1 MIASPS
7 ALRGVLLATAALSLA
22 TAAFAQTPP
31 LPMHGPSPNERAIPA
46 AQDVAYPGG
55 TIRLDV
61 NATDL
66 DRHIFRIKETIPVS
80 GSGPMTLLFPQW
92 VPGGHGPRNSLD
104 QMAGLIITAG
114 GKRVEWVRDPTNV
127 FAFHVTVPAGAKALD
142 LEFQHV
148 SPTSTNQ
155 GRVTMTPEMLNL
167 QWLAMT
173 FYPAGYYARRIS
185 VEPTVTLPEGWKFAT
200 ALDGAKTSGATTKF
214 AVTPLDILIDSP
226 MYAGINAKRIDLDP
240 GAKVPV
246 FLNVFADKPE
256 QLEAK
261 PEQIEPHRKLVQQAY
276 KVFNA
281 HHYDHYDFLLSL
293 SEKMSG
299 QGLEHHRSSENGVG
313 ANYFTEWDKAAADR
327 DLLPHEYTH
336 SWDGKFRRGA
346 DLWTPDYSTPMRDS
360 LLWVYEGQ
368 TQYWG
373 YILAARAGLW
383 TKQQALDELALT
395 AAQYDARIGR
405 EWRGMIDTTNDP
417 IITSRRPIAWR
428 SWQRSE
434 DYYSEGQLIW
444 LEADQMIRAKTG
456 GAKSLDDFASAF
468 FGVYNGS
475 FTEVTYTFED
485 VVKTLNGVMPYDWA
499 KFLNDRLYGHG
510 PGAPLAWIKTG
521 GYQLV
526 YTDKP
531 SDVQKTAEGVRK
543 SSDFTYSLGLSVAG
557 TGVIG
562 DVLWEG
568 PAFKQSIVAGQTIVA
583 VNGTA
588 YDADGLKKA
597 VTAAKGTGPA
607 VELLIKSGDRYKTVK
622 IDYHGGLRYP
632 HLEALGKTPAG
643 LDALLAPRT

>member
-1 MIASPS
+1 
-7 ALRGVLLATAALSLA
+7 
-22 TAAFAQTPP
+22 
-31 LPMHGPSPNERAIPA
+31 MHGPSPNERAIPA

-55 TIRLDV
+55 TIRLEV

-66 DRHIFRIKETIPVS
+66 DRHIFRIKETIPVAT
-80 GSGPMTLLFPQW
+80 SGPMTLLFPQW

-114 GKRVEWVRDPTNV
+114 GKRVEWVRDPANV

-142 LEFQHV
+142 LSFQHV
-148 SPTSTNQ
+148 SPTATNQ

-173 FYPAGYYARRIS
+173 FYPAGYYAHRIN
-185 VEPTVTLPEGWKFAT
+185 VEPSVTLPDGWKFAT
-200 ALDGAKTSGATTKF
+200 ALDGAKTSGATTRF

-226 MYAGINAKRIDLDP
+226 MYAGLYSKRIELDP
-240 GAKVPV
+240 GGPAPV

-256 QLEAK
+256 ELEAK
-261 PEQIEPHRKLVQQAY
+261 PEQIEAHKRLVQQAY

-281 HHYDHYDFLLSL
+281 HHYDHYDFLFSL

-313 ANYFTEWDKAAADR
+313 LGYFTEWDKKAADR

-373 YILAARAGLW
+373 YVFAARAGLW
-383 TKQQALDELALT
+383 SKQQALDELALT
-395 AAQYDARIGR
+395 AAQYDARVGR

-444 LEADQMIRAKTG
+444 LEADQMIRARTN
-456 GAKSLDDFASAF
+456 GAKSLDDFAKSF
-468 FGVYNGS
+468 FGVYPGS

-485 VVKTLNGVMPYDWA
+485 VVKTLNGVTPYDWA
-499 KFLNDRLYGHG
+499 TFLNERLYGHG
-510 PGAPLAWIKTG
+510 PGAPLAWIKAG

-526 YTDKP
+526 YTEKP
-531 SDVQKTAEGVRK
+531 SDVQKTAEAERK
-543 SSDFTYSLGLSVAG
+543 ASDFTYSLGMSVAG

-568 PAFKQSIVAGQTIVA
+568 PAFKLGLSAGPTIVA

-588 YDADGLKKA
+588 YSGDLLKKA
-597 VTAAKGTGPA
+597 VTAAKGSGP
-607 VELLIKSGDRYKTVK
+607 VIELLIKTGDKYRTYKF
-622 IDYHGGLRYP
+622 DYHGGLRYP